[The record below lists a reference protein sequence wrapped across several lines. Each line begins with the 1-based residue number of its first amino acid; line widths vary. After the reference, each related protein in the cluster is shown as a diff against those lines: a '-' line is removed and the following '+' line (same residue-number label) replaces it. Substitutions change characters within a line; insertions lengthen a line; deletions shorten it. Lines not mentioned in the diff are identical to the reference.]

1 MPVAQILIAPDSFKG
16 SATSAQVAK
25 ALADGWKI
33 TRPNDEIVIAPFADG
48 GEGTLDCIESV
59 TPASTRIPIMV
70 QGATGVEH
78 QSSWLLVGSDTA
90 VIEMATLCG
99 ITTLDELDPLSAHS
113 YGLGQAIKAAL
124 EGEHVN
130 EILIAVGGSASTDA
144 GLGALSALGFKAT
157 DTDGKELA
165 LGGSDLHRLAR
176 VDIPGGLRK
185 PDRGIKILVDVQS
198 PLTGLNGAAHIF
210 GPQKG
215 ADTTQVQLL
224 DEGLVHFLE
233 VLKVEDRAGF
243 GAAGGVSCGLAVL
256 LSAMIVSGVETI
268 ADLIGLEEKI
278 EKSDCVITGEGSF
291 DDQSYRGKAVGYL
304 LEVAKECER
313 PVMIACGVN
322 KNEESPLI
330 ISLVELA
337 PSVESAM
344 VDSQRWVIEC
354 GRVLASRFNH

>member
-1 MPVAQILIAPDSFKG
+1 MAKILIAPDSFKG

-33 TRPNDEIVIAPFADG
+33 SRPDDEIVIAPFADG

-59 TPASTRIPIMV
+59 TPGSVRIPITV
-70 QGATGVEH
+70 QGATGIEH

-99 ITTLDELDPLSAHS
+99 ITTVAQLDPLGAHS

-124 EGEHVN
+124 ADERVN

-144 GLGALSALGFKAT
+144 GMGALTALGFKGLDA
-157 DTDGKELA
+157 DGRELA
-165 LGGSDLHRLAR
+165 RGGGDLHRLAHVESPANHR
-176 VDIPGGLRK
+176 NLP
-185 PDRGIKILVDVQS
+185 RGIKVLVDVQS

-215 ADTTQVQLL
+215 ADADQVRLL
-224 DEGLVHFLE
+224 NEGLLQFLK
-233 VLKVEDRAGF
+233 VLYVEDRAGF
-243 GAAGGVSCGLAVL
+243 GAAGGVSCGLAVVL
-256 LSAMIVSGVETI
+256 GASIVSGVSTI
-268 ADLIGLEEKI
+268 AELIGLEEKI
-278 EKSDCVITGEGSF
+278 KEADCVITGEGSF

-304 LEVAKECER
+304 LETAQEIER

-322 KNEESPLI
+322 KNAESSSILSLI
-330 ISLVELA
+330 ELA
-337 PSVESAM
+337 PTVQSAID
-344 VDSQRWVIEC
+344 DSQHWLIEC
-354 GRVLASRFNH
+354 GKVLASRCNH